1 VPRPKAYSYIRMS
14 TADQA
19 KGDSTRRQHDATI
32 RYAEEHNLELAQII
46 IDEGVSAF
54 TGMNAE
60 FGKLG
65 LFIDEAENGKIE
77 KGSYLIVESLDRIS
91 RQNFSEAFN
100 LLNKIIKF
108 GVNVVTLSDNQ
119 VYNKETLSLR
129 PNDLLMAIFT
139 FIRAHEESQIKSI
152 RLKASWENKR
162 SLAQSGKKTRHV
174 IPKWLRYSDSGME
187 IEPIPERADIIREI
201 FGLSCSGWGAYSIA
215 KKLNAKG
222 YDTWGNAR
230 FWQESYV
237 KKILNN
243 RSVIGEFQ
251 PHVINRDSNKIVRSK
266 IGDPIKSYYPSIIDE
281 KTFLA
286 AQDSSK
292 NRLINGKGRKGKGLS
307 NLFSGLLFCHYCGN
321 SIRFTNKGAPPKG
334 GTYLRCS
341 NAVLT
346 GKCNSNSYNYKNVE
360 NILINILQQLD
371 MKKITLDKDYSS
383 VLSKL
388 GEEKT
393 FYENKIK
400 SLLED
405 RDYLTKLRDRT
416 KLEHVAQELEKIEI
430 LKNESEKKLSDI
442 NSQIRNISIPET
454 GINEKIYLYLNEKN
468 HSDEQMYLA
477 RNSISHAIKGL
488 VRKIIIHEDV
498 IYPWEQLEEVIDEP
512 KRCINFH
519 IYYRNGA
526 SQVWYGA
533 NDSNLYMPP
542 SEKMQLL
549 RQRLAIERR
558 E

>member
-1 VPRPKAYSYIRMS
+1 MTRPKAYSYIRMS

-65 LFIDEAENGKIE
+65 LFIAEAQNGNVE

-91 RQNFSEAFN
+91 RQNFSEAFS
-100 LLNKIIKF
+100 LLNKIINLEI
-108 GVNVVTLSDNQ
+108 NVVTLSDNQ
-119 VYNKETLSLR
+119 VYNKEALALR

-162 SLAQSGKKTRHV
+162 GLAQSGKKTRHV

-201 FGLSCSGWGAYSIA
+201 FELSCSGWGAYSIA

-222 YDTWGNAR
+222 YHTWGNAN

-243 RSVIGEFQ
+243 RAVIGEFQ
-251 PHVINRDSNKIVRSK
+251 PHILTRESNKVARSK
-266 IGDPIKSYYPSIIDE
+266 IGEPIKAYYPPMIDE
-281 KTFLA
+281 KEFYA
-286 AQDSSK
+286 SQASSR
-292 NRLINGKGRKGKGLS
+292 NRLVNGKGRKGKGLS
-307 NLFSGLLFCHYCGN
+307 NLFSGLLICYHCGN
-321 SIRFTNKGAPPKG
+321 SMRFLNKGSPPKG

-341 NAVLT
+341 NSILT
-346 GKCNSNSYNYKNVE
+346 GKCNSGSYNYSYVE
-360 NILINILQQLD
+360 NTLIKILHQLD
-371 MKKITLDKDYSS
+371 MKKITLDREYSS
-383 VLSKL
+383 ALSKL
-388 GEEKT
+388 NEEKS
-393 FYENKIK
+393 FFENKIK
-400 SLLED
+400 DLVID
-405 RDYLTKLRDRT
+405 RNYFMELRDITKLHHVAE
-416 KLEHVAQELEKIEI
+416 KLEEI
-430 LKNESEKKLSDI
+430 QVETDECRKKLSFIINEIKDI
-442 NSQIRNISIPET
+442 TLPET
-454 GINEKIYLYLNEKN
+454 GINHKIDSYLHRQDE
-468 HSDEQMYLA
+468 SDEQRLIA

-488 VRKIIIHEDV
+488 VTKIF
-498 IYPWEQLEEVIDEP
+498 IYDDFIPPWEQMESNEDDS
-512 KRCINFH
+512 KRYINFH
-519 IYYRNGA
+519 IYYKNGA

-533 NDSNLYMPP
+533 NDSNLYMPS

-558 E
+558 D

>member
-1 VPRPKAYSYIRMS
+1 MPRPKAYSYIRMS

-32 RYAEEHNLELAQII
+32 RYAQEHNLELAQII
-46 IDEGVSAF
+46 IDEGVSTF

-65 LFIDEAENGKIE
+65 LFIAEAENGNIE

-91 RQNFSEAFN
+91 RQNFSEAFS
-100 LLNKIIKF
+100 LLNKIINI
-108 GVNVVTLSDNQ
+108 GINVVTLSDNQ
-119 VYNKETLSLR
+119 VYNKESLALR

-162 SLAQSGKKTRHV
+162 NLAQNGNKTRHV

-187 IEPIPERADIIREI
+187 IEPIPERSDIIKEI
-201 FGLSCSGWGAYSIA
+201 FALSCSGWGAYSIA

-222 YDTWGNAR
+222 YDTWGSAK

-251 PHVINRDSNKIVRSK
+251 PHILNRASNKIVRSK

-307 NLFSGLLFCHYCGN
+307 NLFSGLLFCHYCG
-321 SIRFTNKGAPPKG
+321 SSMRFINKGAPPKG

-341 NAVLT
+341 NAILT
-346 GKCNSNSYNYKNVE
+346 GKCNSNSYSYKRVE
-360 NILINILQQLD
+360 SILINILQQLD
-371 MKKITLDKDYSS
+371 MKKITLDRDYSS
-383 VLSKL
+383 VLSEL
-388 GEEKT
+388 GEEKK
-393 FYENKIK
+393 FYDNKIK
-400 SLLED
+400 SLIQD
-405 RDYLTKLRDRT
+405 RDYLTKLRDIT

-430 LKNESEKKLSDI
+430 AKNEAEKKLSDI
-442 NSQIRNISIPET
+442 NDQIRDISIPET
-454 GINEKIYLYLNEKN
+454 GINEKIYAYLNDKN
-468 HSDEQMYLA
+468 KSNDQMYLA

-488 VRKIIIHEDV
+488 VRKIIIDEEV
-498 IYPWEQLEEVIDEP
+498 VYPWEQLEEA
-512 KRCINFH
+512 INEQKICMNFQIH
-519 IYYRNGA
+519 YRNGA

-542 SEKMQLL
+542 SEKMQLM